1 MSSNADWEL
10 LMMINVGPMIVTK
23 LTGPI
28 YKANMSF
35 STNLLFQG
43 IALEQTIE
51 IFVLEPV

>member
-1 MSSNADWEL
+1 
-10 LMMINVGPMIVTK
+10 MMINVCPMIVTE

-28 YKANMSF
+28 YEANMSF

-43 IALEQTIE
+43 IALEQNIE